1 MTVIVELPDGREVEF
16 PEGTPPEV
24 MNRAVQDFMGQSS
37 PAPAPEAGPSTTL
50 LGSSGN
56 FAEGLNKGLFAN
68 FLGAPVDLINM
79 APMIANILPGEQGIG
94 PIHENPV
101 GGSKQLSGL
110 LNDIGVTGNFE
121 PQTQTERVIRR
132 VGEEVGATAI
142 PLAGAT
148 ARAARL
154 AVDGVTPMMMNK
166 VDQAFT
172 APAQIAPAR
181 NAVEEVLIASG
192 AGAGAQLL
200 SEEFAGDQS
209 MELVGGLGGGLATA
223 GGMGAM
229 RNGGALM
236 RQALPGAT
244 DNAVKDAVGRTIAE
258 AANNP
263 AALSAGAADRAAE
276 EALPGVNPTVSQATG
291 DLGLEALE
299 AGRRGGPNAGRFAE
313 RGAEQNAALGGM
325 IDEIAP
331 PGEGDAVARALMEQA
346 EKQVADEFEAARAAA
361 VDEARRKA
369 AEALRSVDTADAEV
383 SSARA
388 AADPGVTKE
397 SASRSAAE
405 RAIGDGDDS
414 AISVARAERNRLY
427 GEVDDN
433 APVPTEGGRAA
444 AGQAIDGAADVG
456 SPPSGAADIAGI
468 EDETVPFARAKK
480 NLTALGDKA
489 AEARR
494 AGRDAE
500 AREIEAIR
508 DGIRADL
515 EQAGDASDA
524 LKAANQNEAE
534 VYAPRFREGAA
545 ADVRRGKVPEAS
557 YLDRA
562 LSSPDEADR
571 FIKTVG
577 DDEVA
582 MKAAR
587 DHLMG
592 DLTRNGVESLTAR
605 QVDTWL
611 RRNQEVL
618 ERFPEV
624 RDEVQGIGD
633 QMKRGAQSA
642 KEARAALKEAERGV
656 ADAEKL
662 VPPSRDEAI
671 KLYTNKDTARE
682 SVAAVMRGPN
692 SRENLAKIMNMTSS
706 SPEARDSIRRGA
718 MEFMKR
724 KVRGASQD
732 VQGEF
737 LTRPKALNDF
747 LEDYGPQLKVIF
759 RDDPQHLGRVK
770 EIAESLNKINELAS
784 QAPLAKAGR
793 RGDRMTI
800 GGVPMTSIFSR
811 IFAAESGRTSYR
823 FVVSEGLAQAIT
835 RMREAASG
843 PLIDDLLDEAML
855 DPKLAASLASRHTTA
870 SERRA
875 TRTINAITQ
884 RAAARAGRTGITTND
899 EGEE

>member
-16 PEGTPPEV
+16 PDGTSREE
-24 MNRAVQDFMGQSS
+24 MNRAIQQFVTA
-37 PAPAPEAGPSTTL
+37 APAAQAVEEGPSTTVR
-50 LGSSGN
+50 GAAGN
-56 FAEGLNKGLFAN
+56 FAEGFNEGFAKL
-68 FLGAPVDLINM
+68 LGTPVDLINA
-79 APMIANILPGEQGIG
+79 APMIANILPGEQGVG
-94 PIHENPV
+94 PISEAPV
-101 GGSKQLSGL
+101 GGSDFFVDL
-110 LNDIGVTGNFE
+110 LTKAGTIGNIE
-121 PQTQTERVIRR
+121 PQTKAERVVRR
-132 VGEEVGATAI
+132 VGEEVGATAL
-142 PLAGAT
+142 PVAGAT
-148 ARAARL
+148 QRGARL
-154 AVDGVTPMMMNK
+154 AADGVGPLMMNK
-166 VDQAFT
+166 IDQAFT
-172 APAQIAPAR
+172 APAQFAPLR

-200 SEEFAGDQS
+200 SEEFAGDPA
-209 MELVGGLGGGLATA
+209 MELVGGLGGGMATA
-223 GGMGAM
+223 GGMASL
-229 RNGGALM
+229 RNGGALI
-236 RQALPGAT
+236 RQVLPGAT
-244 DNAVKDAVGRTIAE
+244 DGAVKDAVGRTIAE
-258 AANNP
+258 AANDP
-263 AALSAGAADRAAE
+263 AVLGPGAAERAVDD
-276 EALPGVNPTVSQATG
+276 ALPGIEPTVSQATG

-313 RGAEQNAALGGM
+313 RGAEQNAALAGM
-325 IDEIAP
+325 VDEIAP

-346 EKQVADEFEAARAAA
+346 EAQVAQEFEAAKATALT
-361 VDEARRKA
+361 EARRKA
-369 AEALRSVDTADAEV
+369 SEALQAVDLADAEV
-383 SSARA
+383 ASGRA
-388 AADPGVTKE
+388 SADPGVTKE
-397 SASRSAAE
+397 AASRAAAE
-405 RAIGDGDDS
+405 RVLGDGDDS

-427 GEVDDN
+427 GEVDED

-444 AGQAIDGAADVG
+444 ATRAVDGSADVG
-456 SPPSGAADIAGI
+456 SPPAGAADVAAI
-468 EDETVPFARAKK
+468 EDDTVPFARAKK

-508 DGIRADL
+508 DGIRDDL
-515 EQAGDASDA
+515 EQAGEASEA

-577 DDEVA
+577 DDKVA
-582 MKAAR
+582 LQAAR

-592 DLTRNGVESLTAR
+592 DLTRNGVDNLTAR

-624 RDEVQGIGD
+624 RDEVQGISG
-633 QMKRGAQSA
+633 QIKRGAASA

-671 KLYTNKDTARE
+671 KLYADKETARE
-682 SVAAVMRGPN
+682 SVGAVMRGPN
-692 SRENLAKIMNMTSS
+692 SRDNLAKIMNLTSGS
-706 SPEARDSIRRGA
+706 EEARDSIRRGA
-718 MEFMKR
+718 MEFMQR

-737 LTRPKALNDF
+737 LTRPKALRDF
-747 LEDYGPQLKVIF
+747 LDDYGPQLKVIF
-759 RDDPQHLGRVK
+759 REDPQHLDRLK
-770 EIAESLNKINELAS
+770 EIADSLNKVNDLAS
-784 QAPLAKAGR
+784 QAPLSKVNR
-793 RGDRMTI
+793 RGDRLTL
-800 GGVPMTSIFSR
+800 GGVPLPSVFSR

-823 FVVSEGLAQAIT
+823 FVLSEGIAQAVT

-843 PLIDDLLDEAML
+843 PLIDELLDEAML
-855 DPKLAASLASRHTTA
+855 DPKLAASLAARHSKA

-875 TRTINAITQ
+875 TRTINAIAQ
-884 RAAARAGRTGITTND
+884 RAAARAGRTAITTDD
-899 EGEE
+899 EVDE